1 MDKYIREDEVIKTL
15 EELQDAHEHEM
26 LKWAIRTVKRNAI
39 KSIKEIPT
47 ADVRPVVRG
56 EWVERKDVAPFKP
69 DGEITSWTYRC
80 SKCEELSRLKYN
92 FCPNCGAEMLPT

>member
-39 KSIKEIPT
+39 KSIKEIPA
-47 ADVRPVVRG
+47 ADVCPVM
-56 EWVERKDVAPFKP
+56 EVEEAVDEAIRILNAINASGRMDYG
-69 DGEITSWTYRC
+69 DY
-80 SKCEELSRLKYN
+80 SKLHDAICTISN
-92 FCPNCGAEMLPT
+92 NCGAEMLPT

>member
-1 MDKYIREDEVIKTL
+1 MDKYIKEDEVIKTL

-47 ADVRPVVRG
+47 ADVCPVM
-56 EWVERKDVAPFKP
+56 EVEEAVDEAIRILNAINASGRMDYG
-69 DGEITSWTYRC
+69 DY
-80 SKCEELSRLKYN
+80 SKLHDAICTISN
-92 FCPNCGAEMLPT
+92 NCGAEMSPT